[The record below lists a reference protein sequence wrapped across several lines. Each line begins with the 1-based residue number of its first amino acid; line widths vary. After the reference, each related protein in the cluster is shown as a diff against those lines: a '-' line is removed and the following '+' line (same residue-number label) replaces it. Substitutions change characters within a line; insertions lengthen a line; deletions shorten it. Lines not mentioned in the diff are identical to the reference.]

1 MEQTHLLSENAD
13 PEVAASSWK
22 FARGDLFGGVT
33 AGVVALPLA
42 LAFGVASGLGPGAGL
57 YGAIATGIIA
67 AAFGGT
73 PVQVTG
79 PTGPMTLVVAS
90 VVAMNIHPS
99 GAADLPVLVG
109 IFVLAGLLQIALG
122 LFRIGSYI
130 RYVPYPVISGFMSGI
145 GVIIIVQQLF
155 PLVGAT
161 PPASDPLSI
170 VRHLHQISGDV
181 RWAAVAVSAATVA
194 IVYLFPRLTK
204 AVPASLVAL
213 VTLTAVSVALKLD
226 VPVIGEIPS
235 GLPRLLLPAFDPRA
249 LPAMVVPAFELA
261 LLGAIDSLLTSLVA
275 DNLTRARHDSNREL
289 VGQGVGNL
297 VAGLLGG
304 LPGAGA
310 TMRTVVNVKA
320 GGKTRLSGVVHGLFL
335 LAVLLGLSGLVQY
348 VPRAVLAGLLVTVGI
363 GIIDTRGFAHLRQA
377 PRADAFVMLLVLV
390 LTVFADLIIAV
401 IVGLIVASFVLVKKV
416 SDVAARQ
423 TVLSPVADEPWADE
437 LSIPEPIRSKVLIK
451 HVEGPLFFGF
461 ANQFLDISRQAASSK
476 LVVLRMDRISYMDQT
491 GAYALEDA
499 LGRLSEA
506 GVRVLLV
513 GLPVL
518 QVDLLERLQL
528 IPAVVPRSDVFEDFT
543 ALRAALPARLAE
555 LRERD
560 VSPASA

>member
-1 MEQTHLLSENAD
+1 MSAS
-13 PEVAASSWK
+13 PESSSSRSSTL
-22 FARGDLFGGVT
+22 RGDLFGGLA

-42 LAFGVASGLGPGAGL
+42 LAFGVASGLGPAAGL
-57 YGAIATGIIA
+57 YGAIALGIIA
-67 AAFGGT
+67 AVLGGT
-73 PVQVTG
+73 PVQISG
-79 PTGPMTLVVAS
+79 PTGPMTLVVTGL
-90 VVAMNIHPS
+90 VAAHALPS
-99 GAADLPVLVG
+99 GAVDLRWLVG
-109 IFVLAGLLQIALG
+109 VIVLAGLIQVGFGLARLG
-122 LFRIGSYI
+122 AYI

-170 VRHLHQISGDV
+170 MRQLHLIGGDV
-181 RWAAVAVSAATVA
+181 RWAAVALSAATVA
-194 IVYLFPRLTK
+194 IVYLFPRLTQV
-204 AVPASLVAL
+204 VPASLVAL

-390 LTVFADLIIAV
+390 LSVFADLIIAV